1 MRSLK
6 LLEWKIVLVSVMS
19 LGLQS
24 NSCAIDSASLEFAS
38 GNRTQMLRIATQ
50 WMWNDRWWQSNA
62 THIGGYWD
70 LSLAQ
75 WHGNTYTGNADEHQ
89 NLISV
94 GITPVFRFQN
104 DSKTGFY
111 SEAAI
116 GLHLLSDSYN
126 NNRRSLSGNL
136 QFGDHIGIGY
146 VFKNNLDISFK
157 FQHFSNGGIKKPND
171 GVNFAILRVSQ
182 TF

>member
-1 MRSLK
+1 MRALK
-6 LLEWKIVLVSVMS
+6 LLQCKIALVSFMA

-24 NSCAIDSASLEFAS
+24 NSHAVDSASLEFAS
-38 GNRTQMLRIATQ
+38 GNKTQMLRIGTQ
-50 WMWNDRWWQSNA
+50 WVWNGQWWQSNH

-75 WHGNTYTGNADEHQ
+75 WREKNYAGSADEHK
-89 NLISV
+89 NLVSV

-111 SEAAI
+111 TELGI

-146 VFKNNLDISFK
+146 VFANNLDISLK
-157 FQHFSNGGIKKPND
+157 FQHFSNGGIKEPND
-171 GVNFAILRVSQ
+171 GVNFAVLKVGK